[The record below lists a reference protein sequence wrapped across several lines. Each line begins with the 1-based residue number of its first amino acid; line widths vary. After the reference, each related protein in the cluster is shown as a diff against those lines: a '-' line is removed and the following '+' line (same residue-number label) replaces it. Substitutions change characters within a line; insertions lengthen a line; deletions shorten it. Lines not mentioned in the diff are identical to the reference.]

1 MIERVL
7 LLAGSVGPERVPVRR
22 DPDRSDWYLPLHLRE
37 EHAARERIAGQVSA
51 GADIV
56 VAPTWLT
63 HRRALLPL
71 GETRRAG
78 AWTAAAV
85 STARQA
91 VEIGL
96 ERREEALADV
106 SDDDVR
112 RGRPGPLVA
121 AVLSALDDEQE
132 TATGRLRSHEAATER
147 DYRDHAGAI
156 ADAAPDLI
164 LVEGQRRAV
173 DARAAVAEAGQTGLP
188 VWVALTRE
196 TLASTELPDWIE
208 WTVAHEVR
216 RLLLPGP
223 LPDRAAAFDAPLPW
237 GAVAPSD
244 EPLAAWLEAGA
255 GAIAWLD
262 GADFTVV
269 EAMRAAIDEHERA
282 SIQAR
287 HAARRRW
294 QALLQRAASMAPGG
308 AAAFIGES
316 DDPALPAGFEW
327 VRVAH
332 HELPHLPPGR
342 FRLLVDPERRIGPD
356 AARALEAGGIAVARP
371 GQPDTLRLMTLD
383 DSADP
388 PFAIY
393 RREG

>member
-1 MIERVL
+1 M
-7 LLAGSVGPERVPVRR
+7 
-22 DPDRSDWYLPLHLRE
+22 
-37 EHAARERIAGQVSA
+37 
-51 GADIV
+51 

-85 STARQA
+85 SIARQA

-96 ERREEALADV
+96 ERREEAR
-106 SDDDVR
+106 S
-112 RGRPGPLVA
+112 PTCPTTMSVA
-121 AVLSALDDEQE
+121 ADRA
-132 TATGRLRSHEAATER
+132 RSWPRCCPPSTTSRRRPRAACVPHEAATER

-164 LVEGQRRAV
+164 LVEGQRRGV
-173 DARAAVAEAGQTGLP
+173 DARVAVAEAAQTGLP

-196 TLASTELPDWIE
+196 ALASTELPDWIE
-208 WTVAHEVR
+208 WAVAHEVR

-223 LPDRAAAFDAPLPW
+223 LAERAAAFDAPLAW

-255 GAIAWLD
+255 GAIARLD
-262 GADFTVV
+262 RATTTEL
-269 EAMRAAIDEHERA
+269 EAMRVAIDEHERV
-282 SIQAR
+282 SIEAR

-308 AAAFIGES
+308 AAAFIGEA
-316 DDPALPAGFEW
+316 DDPALPDGFEW
-327 VRVAH
+327 VRVEP

-356 AARALEAGGIAVARP
+356 AARALEAGGIAVSRP
-371 GQPDTLRLMTLD
+371 GQTDTLRLMALD

-388 PFAIY
+388 PLAIY